1 MVASRMQDIYFAFSW
16 LDRPITG
23 LAARRPAGSR
33 QAGRVR
39 RDLRSGAKRTFEL
52 FYSGVR
58 ESELHSGAHGA
69 AQRADAEG
77 RQSL

>member
-1 MVASRMQDIYFAFSW
+1 MVASRMLMRFILPFRGW
-16 LDRPITG
+16 TNHRPCCQG
-23 LAARRPAGSR
+23 PAGER
-33 QAGRVR
+33 RVR